1 MEKFIK
7 GNVVVIPFPFSD
19 LSGAKL
25 RPALVITNMDGE
37 DILLCQITSKQKED
51 KHAIEISSKDF
62 EVGNLPLTS
71 FVRCSKI
78 FTADREIIKK
88 VSGKISKQK
97 MKLVTDKIIAILEND

>member
-25 RPALVITNMDGE
+25 RPALVIANMDGD

-51 KHAIEISSKDF
+51 KYAVEISKQDF
-62 EVGNLPLTS
+62 VIGNLPLSS
-71 FVRCSKI
+71 FIRCAKV
-78 FTADREIIKK
+78 FLLLIK
-88 VSGKISKQK
+88 
-97 MKLVTDKIIAILEND
+97 E